1 MVESSVCRGVDRA
14 TGKTVEVRT
23 VVPGVQGLS
32 EYDVM
37 DLNCL
42 TEWTHAQVVALT
54 RQLLKELQIEQEIDF
69 KIYAVSVAAWL
80 G

>member
-1 MVESSVCRGVDRA
+1 M
-14 TGKTVEVRT
+14 
-23 VVPGVQGLS
+23 PGVQGLS

-54 RQLLKELQIEQEIDF
+54 RQLLKELQIEQEINGKDLRGERSGLARGNAAAEEQKKRSVF
-69 KIYAVSVAAWL
+69 KRAA
-80 G
+80 